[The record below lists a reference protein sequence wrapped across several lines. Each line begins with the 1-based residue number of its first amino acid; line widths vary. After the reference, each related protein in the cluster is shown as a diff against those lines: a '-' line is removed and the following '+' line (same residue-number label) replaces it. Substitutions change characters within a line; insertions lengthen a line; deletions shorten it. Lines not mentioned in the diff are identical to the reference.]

1 MKRGFG
7 LGIFAFSISIIV
19 TGCSSSTTP
28 LTSTTTTSSTTTT
41 TSPLPCEA
49 NDTAGVVF
57 QNLSTTNLT
66 FDVIW
71 DGAKI
76 TTLSPGSWSAP
87 YTVAS
92 GAHTL
97 TFKIANTNQ
106 VACSLGTVNLV
117 QCKYYTYP
125 CGT

>member
-1 MKRGFG
+1 MKRGFCP
-7 LGIFAFSISIIV
+7 GILVFFISLV
-19 TGCSSSTTP
+19 MAGCSSGTTP
-28 LTSTTTTSSTTTT
+28 LTSTTTSSSSTTTT
-41 TSPLPCEA
+41 SALPCET

-106 VACSLGTVNLV
+106 VACSFGTVNV
-117 QCKYYTYP
+117 AQCKYYTYP